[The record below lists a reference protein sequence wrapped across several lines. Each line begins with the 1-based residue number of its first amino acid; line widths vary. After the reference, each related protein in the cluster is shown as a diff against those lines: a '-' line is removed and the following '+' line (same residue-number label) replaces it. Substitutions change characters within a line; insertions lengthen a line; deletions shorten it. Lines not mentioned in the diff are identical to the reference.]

1 MPLHRCIFAPI
12 VFCVLRFLNCASYRC
27 CERRESGL
35 LPAILKYPTLPFSSA
50 LLTRDEFRT
59 SSLIAVLASIG
70 GSLSPGI
77 IDDLTIGTSFVFLSA
92 FSLGAHKT
100 LALVVATFQSAA
112 AKRRIDTPRA
122 TSW

>member
-1 MPLHRCIFAPI
+1 
-12 VFCVLRFLNCASYRC
+12 
-27 CERRESGL
+27 
-35 LPAILKYPTLPFSSA
+35 
-50 LLTRDEFRT
+50 
-59 SSLIAVLASIG
+59 VLASIG

-77 IDDLTIGTSFVFLSA
+77 IDDLTIGTSFVVLSA

-100 LALVVATFQSAA
+100 LALVVATFLSAA